1 MKAALNVFKG
11 PNAVR
16 DFLDPGRQPYLP
28 LVEIPETLNRFAG
41 DRVRIF
47 AKLMGISPL
56 ANVKAVPAYN
66 MMREHY
72 RRGELDGVNRAV
84 ESSSGNTVLS
94 IALAAR
100 QFGVEK
106 TLSFVP
112 HEISWHKLLMLLF
125 FGVEPIANQ
134 EPPHPD
140 ASDPRSGVYKARK
153 SGKRKGWINPG
164 QYDNPDNPKAH
175 QKWTAR
181 QIWEQTAGRI
191 SVFCA
196 GLGTTGTV
204 VGNAGYLKRKKPA
217 VQIVGVMRED
227 GNYVPGVRTRG
238 LLRLIGFDWEHR
250 VDNVQ
255 KVTTEAA
262 YRNSMQLSRRGIVVG
277 PSAGFAL
284 AGLLQYLR
292 EKKKSGSLDELRERN
307 GEIPCVFICP
317 DTPIPYLDEY
327 FKYLPASDF
336 PSIQN
341 EKLLINK
348 PRYAEAGAE

>member
-1 MKAALNVFKG
+1 MAKALNVFKG

-16 DFLDPGRQPYLP
+16 DYLDPGKQPYLP
-28 LVEIPETLNRFAG
+28 MVEIPDTLNPFAG

-47 AKLMGISPL
+47 AKLMSVSPL

-72 RRGELDGVNRAV
+72 RRGDLDGVTRVV

-94 IALAAR
+94 LALAAR

-140 ASDPRSGVYKARK
+140 AGDPRSGVFKARK
-153 SGKRKGWINPG
+153 RGKRKGWINPG

-175 QKWTAR
+175 QKWTGK
-181 QIWEQTAGRI
+181 QIWEQTGGRI
-191 SVFCA
+191 NVFCA

-204 VGNAGYLKRKKPA
+204 VGNARYLKRKKSA
-217 VQIVGVMRED
+217 VQIVGAMRED

-238 LLRLIGFDWEHR
+238 LLRLIGFDWECH
-250 VDNVQ
+250 VDDVQ
-255 KVTTEAA
+255 KVTTAAA
-262 YRNSMQLSRRGIVVG
+262 YRNSLQLSRRGIVVG

-284 AGLLQYLR
+284 AGLHQYLR
-292 EKKKSGSLDELRERN
+292 GQKESGALDSLRGRN
-307 GEIPCVFICP
+307 GEIQCVFICP
-317 DTPIPYLDEY
+317 DSPIPYLDEY
-327 FKYLPASDF
+327 AKYLQASDF
-336 PSIQN
+336 PAIQN
-341 EKLLINK
+341 EELLVNR
-348 PRYAEAGAE
+348 PQRVDG

>member
-1 MKAALNVFKG
+1 MTKMLNVFKG

-16 DFLDPGRQPYLP
+16 DFLDPGKQPYLP
-28 LVEIPETLNRFAG
+28 LVEIPQTLNPFAV

-47 AKLMGISPL
+47 AKLMSHSPL
-56 ANVKAVPAYN
+56 ANVKAVPAFN

-72 RRGELDGVNRAV
+72 RRGDLDGVSRAV
-84 ESSSGNTVLS
+84 ESSSGNTVFS

-112 HEISWHKLLMLLF
+112 HEISWHKLLMLRF
-125 FGVEPIANQ
+125 FGVEPIVNQ

-140 ASDPRSGVYKARK
+140 TGDPRSGVYKARK
-153 SGKRKGWINPG
+153 RGKRKGWINPG
-164 QYDNPDNPKAH
+164 QYDNPDNPRAH
-175 QKWTAR
+175 QKWTAK
-181 QIWEQTAGRI
+181 QIWEQTGGRI

-204 VGNAGYLKRKKPA
+204 IGNARYLKRKNA
-217 VQIVGVMRED
+217 NVQIVGAMRED

-238 LLRLIGFDWEHR
+238 LLRLIGFDWER
-250 VDNVQ
+250 QVDDIQ
-255 KVTTEAA
+255 KVTTAIA
-262 YRNSMQLSRRGIVVG
+262 YRHSMHLSRRGIVVG

-292 EKKKSGSLDELRERN
+292 EKKKSGALDGLRGRN
-307 GEIPCVFICP
+307 GEIHCVFICP
-317 DTPIPYLDEY
+317 DSPIPYLDEY
-327 FKYLPASDF
+327 LKYLPASDF
-336 PSIQN
+336 PAIHN
-341 EKLLINK
+341 EELLINR
-348 PRYAEAGAE
+348 PPQGDD

>member
-1 MKAALNVFKG
+1 MAKALNVFKG

-16 DFLDPGRQPYLP
+16 DYLDPGKQPYLP
-28 LVEIPETLNRFAG
+28 MVEIPDTLNPFAC

-47 AKLMGISPL
+47 AKLMSVSPL

-72 RRGELDGVNRAV
+72 RRGDLDGVTRVV

-94 IALAAR
+94 LALAAR

-140 ASDPRSGVYKARK
+140 AGDPRSGVFKARK
-153 SGKRKGWINPG
+153 RGKRKGWINPG

-175 QKWTAR
+175 QKWTGK
-181 QIWEQTAGRI
+181 QIWEQTGGRI
-191 SVFCA
+191 NVFCA

-204 VGNAGYLKRKKPA
+204 VGNARYLKRKKST
-217 VQIVGVMRED
+217 VQIVGAMRED

-238 LLRLIGFDWEHR
+238 LLRLIGFDWECH
-250 VDNVQ
+250 VDDVQ
-255 KVTTEAA
+255 KVTTAAA
-262 YRNSMQLSRRGIVVG
+262 YRNSLQLSRRGIVVG

-284 AGLLQYLR
+284 AGLHQYLR
-292 EKKKSGSLDELRERN
+292 GQKESGALDGLRGRN
-307 GEIPCVFICP
+307 GEIQCVFICP
-317 DTPIPYLDEY
+317 DSPIPYLDEY
-327 FKYLPASDF
+327 AKYLQASDF
-336 PSIQN
+336 PAIQN
-341 EKLLINK
+341 EELLVNR
-348 PRYAEAGAE
+348 PQRVDG

>member
-1 MKAALNVFKG
+1 MPPTLNVFKG

-16 DFLDPGRQPYLP
+16 NFLDPGRQPYLP
-28 LVEIPETLNRFAG
+28 LVEIPDALNPFAG

-47 AKLMGISPL
+47 AKLMSISPL
-56 ANVKAVPAYN
+56 ANVKALPAYN

-72 RRGELDGVNRAV
+72 RRGELDGVTRVV

-106 TLSFVP
+106 ILSFVS

-125 FGVEPIANQ
+125 FGVEPIVNQ
-134 EPPHPD
+134 EPSHPD
-140 ASDPRSGVYKARK
+140 VSDPRSGVYKARK
-153 SGKRKGWINPG
+153 RGKRKGWINPG
-164 QYDNPDNPKAH
+164 QYDNPDNPKSH
-175 QKWTAR
+175 QKWTAK
-181 QIWEQTAGRI
+181 QIWEQTGGRI

-204 VGNAGYLKRKKPA
+204 VGNARYLKRKKSS

-227 GNYVPGVRTRG
+227 SSYVPGVRTRG
-238 LLRLIGFDWEHR
+238 LLRLIGFDWER
-250 VDNVQ
+250 QVDDIQ
-255 KVTTEAA
+255 KVTTAVA
-262 YRNSMQLSRRGIVVG
+262 YRNSLQLSRRGIVVG

-292 EKKKSGSLDELRERN
+292 EKKKSGALDGLRERN
-307 GEIPCVFICP
+307 GEIQCVFICP
-317 DTPIPYLDEY
+317 DSPIPYLDEY
-327 FKYLPASDF
+327 FKYLQVSEFPA
-336 PSIQN
+336 IQN
-341 EKLLINK
+341 EELLTKK
-348 PRYAEAGAE
+348 PRRADG

>member
-1 MKAALNVFKG
+1 MLNVFKG

-16 DFLDPGRQPYLP
+16 DFLDPGKQPYLP
-28 LVEIPETLNRFAG
+28 LVEIPHTLNPFAG

-47 AKLMGISPL
+47 AKLMSISPL

-72 RRGELDGVNRAV
+72 RRGDLDGVTRVV

-125 FGVEPIANQ
+125 FGVEPIVNQ

-140 ASDPRSGVYKARK
+140 AKDPRSGVCKARK
-153 SGKRKGWINPG
+153 RGKRKGWINPG
-164 QYDNPDNPKAH
+164 QYDNPDNPMAH

-181 QIWEQTAGRI
+181 QIWEQTGGRI

-204 VGNAGYLKRKKPA
+204 VGNARYLKRKKPS
-217 VQIVGVMRED
+217 VQIVAAMRED
-227 GNYVPGVRTRG
+227 GHYVPGVRTRG
-238 LLRLIGFDWEHR
+238 LLRLIGFDWER
-250 VDNVQ
+250 QVDDIQ
-255 KVTTEAA
+255 KVTTTDA
-262 YRNSMQLSRRGIVVG
+262 YRNSLQLSRRGIVVG

-284 AGLLQYLR
+284 AGLLQYLV
-292 EKKKSGSLDELRERN
+292 EKKKAGALDSLRERN
-307 GEIPCVFICP
+307 GEIQCVFICP
-317 DTPIPYLDEY
+317 DSPIPYLDEY
-327 FKYLPASDF
+327 PKYLKASDF
-336 PSIQN
+336 PAIHN
-341 EKLLINK
+341 EELLINR
-348 PRYAEAGAE
+348 PQASDG